1 MLSNKEKELDIL
13 TEFLKSFENIC
24 ISVTKT
30 DTIDPELFPD
40 FFTVCANNVSSRFR
54 FDGIHDRAIF

>member
-24 ISVTKT
+24 MEFMIEQFFDPFSEKGNSRKYQMLV
-30 DTIDPELFPD
+30 IDFNAL
-40 FFTVCANNVSSRFR
+40 TWVKLL
-54 FDGIHDRAIF
+54 